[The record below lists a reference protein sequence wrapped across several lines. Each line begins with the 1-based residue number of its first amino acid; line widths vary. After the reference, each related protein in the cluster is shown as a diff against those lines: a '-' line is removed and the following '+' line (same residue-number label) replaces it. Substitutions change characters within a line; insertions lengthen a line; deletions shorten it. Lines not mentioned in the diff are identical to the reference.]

1 MYKPKS
7 REEYISQCRYY
18 DGTEQEWTG
27 QEGMFAFYECCWV
40 DMHYPDAKE
49 LREILSD
56 YKLHKLGHFND
67 GDGVPI
73 TLKALL
79 WSRYCH
85 WSGYPNDDENFKV
98 FYREEYLKTSSK

>member
-1 MYKPKS
+1 MYIPKP
-7 REEYISQCRYY
+7 REEYISMCRYY
-18 DGTEQEWTG
+18 DGTEKEWTG
-27 QEGMFAFYECCWV
+27 QEGRMFAFYEQCWV
-40 DMHYPDAKE
+40 DMHYPNANE
-49 LREILSD
+49 LKAILSD

-85 WSGYPNDDENFKV
+85 WNGYAEDDENFKV
-98 FYREEYLKTSSK
+98 FYKEEYLKIAL